1 MKVTEV
7 DVSIKRKRSRR
18 RELNTGP
25 VVTDEKEVVT
35 KMIAIYCKRKH
46 KQKELCEECETLEAF
61 AHKRLSLCPFG
72 EKKGACSNCPV
83 HCYLPEYKEKIKVV
97 MRYSGKWMILYHP
110 IYSVKHL
117 VATHRE

>member
-1 MKVTEV
+1 METKPKSKV
-7 DVSIKRKRSRR
+7 

-25 VVTDEKEVVT
+25 IVQDEKETVE
-35 KMIAIYCKRKH
+35 KMVKLYCKKKH
-46 KQKELCEECETLEAF
+46 HQNELCKDCQELLSY

-72 EKKGACSNCPV
+72 EKKGACSNCDI
-83 HCYLPEYKEKIKVV
+83 HCYKPEYRDKIKTV

-117 VATHRE
+117 LNRVSN